1 MIGLGSRPISILG
14 IPDWMRFEFRLKPYP
29 LQVPVKGEIN
39 VKCTESPK
47 ALQGWTKVPNDLF
60 KMVSYLADYISAAK

>member
-1 MIGLGSRPISILG
+1 
-14 IPDWMRFEFRLKPYP
+14 MRFEFRLKPYP
-29 LQVPVKGEIN
+29 LQVPVKGDIN